1 MEITERKKGTVVL
14 LTLIGRLDASTS
26 PKLEERMLALIDG
39 GEKQILFNL
48 EQLDY
53 ISSAGLRVL
62 LMAAKK
68 LKGVNGKIVLAS
80 LKDQIREV
88 FEIAGFSAIF
98 PIFDNEDNALKSF
111 QQEN

>member
-1 MEITERKKGTVVL
+1 MEMTEQKRGTVVL
-14 LTLIGRLDASTS
+14 LALKGRLDASTAG
-26 PKLEERMLALIDG
+26 KLEEKLLGLIDG
-39 GEKQILFNL
+39 GEKQIVFNL
-48 EQLDY
+48 LHLDY

-68 LKGVNGKIVLAS
+68 LKATNGKIVLAS

-98 PIFDNEDNALKSF
+98 PIFASESDALRSF
-111 QQEN
+111 Q

>member
-1 MEITERKKGTVVL
+1 MEMTEQKKGAVVL
-14 LTLIGRLDASTS
+14 LALNGRLDASTS
-26 PKLEERMLALIDG
+26 SKLEEKLLGLIDH
-39 GEKQILFNL
+39 GEKQIVMNL

-68 LKGVNGKIVLAS
+68 LKVASGKIVLAS

-98 PIFDNEDNALKSF
+98 PIFASESEALRSF
-111 QQEN
+111 Q